1 MGIISDP
8 GKDPPKDFSGRISL
22 SEDAGSGCKHVV
34 VETEET
40 IPITKPGQF
49 FMVRVSGV
57 TDPLLGRPLSCT
69 FASDDEV
76 GFLFRVV
83 GKGTSLLASLPPGA
97 RLDLRG
103 PCGNGFPEP
112 SAEKLV
118 LVAGTLGIA
127 PFLGLATK
135 FSKKHDMTYILGLP
149 GKGWE
154 FFAKWCSSRLPG
166 VNISTDDGSFGMSGT
181 ATELAISLCTPGCEV
196 WGCGPNAM
204 LETLG
209 SLGMAGKILV
219 SLESRMACG
228 IGGCM
233 GCSVET
239 RSGMVRTCVEG
250 PVFDWEEVVWDGR

>member
-1 MGIISDP
+1 MGTRTSP
-8 GKDPPKDFSGRISL
+8 GIFPKDFSGRISL
-22 SEDAGSGCKHVV
+22 SEEAGSGCRYIVL
-34 VETEET
+34 ETEG
-40 IPITKPGQF
+40 IISLARPGQF

-57 TDPLLGRPLSCT
+57 TDPLLGRPLSCI
-69 FASDDEV
+69 FASQNEI

-83 GKGTSLLASLPPGA
+83 GRGTSLLASLPVGA

-112 SAEKLV
+112 SKNKLL
-118 LVAGTLGIA
+118 LVAGTLGIV
-127 PFLGLATK
+127 PFLNLAGNLSLKPERT
-135 FSKKHDMTYILGLP
+135 FVLGLP

-154 FFAKWCSSRLPG
+154 LFAKWCSARIPG
-166 VNISTDDGSFGMSGT
+166 LIISTDDGSIGSHGT
-181 ATELAISLCTPGCEV
+181 AIETAKFLCTPGCEV

-204 LETLG
+204 LENLG
-209 SLGMAGKILV
+209 SLHSADKILV

-250 PVFDWEEVVWDGR
+250 TVFDWKEVIWDGQ